1 MRTTKAILTNRTRP
15 FCYDEFVAMAEEVQK
30 EICAK
35 DQVDA
40 MGKQDLSDFK
50 ELLTYI
56 TKHNPEM
63 LDAIETLRYLLVH
76 GVLLAS
82 KGIPLTSLPLALD

>member
-1 MRTTKAILTNRTRP
+1 MLTNRCRP

-30 EICAK
+30 EVSAK

-40 MGKQDLSDFK
+40 LGRQDLSDFK

-56 TKHNPEM
+56 TKNNPEM
-63 LDAIETLRYLLVH
+63 LDAVESLRYLLIH
-76 GVLLAS
+76 GVLMAS
-82 KGIPLTSLPLALD
+82 KGIPLTSLPLVFD

>member
-1 MRTTKAILTNRTRP
+1 
-15 FCYDEFVAMAEEVQK
+15 MAEEVQK
-30 EICAK
+30 EVSAK
-35 DQVDA
+35 DQVDV
-40 MGKQDLSDFK
+40 MVQQDLSDFK
-50 ELLTYI
+50 ELLIYI

>member
-1 MRTTKAILTNRTRP
+1 MLTNRCRP

-30 EICAK
+30 EVSAK

-40 MGKQDLSDFK
+40 LGRQDLSEFK

-56 TKHNPEM
+56 TKNNPEM
-63 LDAIETLRYLLVH
+63 LDAIECLRYLLVH
-76 GVLLAS
+76 GVLMAS
-82 KGIPLTSLPLALD
+82 KGIPLTSLPLVFD

>member
-1 MRTTKAILTNRTRP
+1 MLTNRCRP

-30 EICAK
+30 EVSAK

-40 MGKQDLSDFK
+40 LGRQDLSEFK

-56 TKHNPEM
+56 TKNNPEM
-63 LDAIETLRYLLVH
+63 LDAIESLRYLLIH
-76 GVLLAS
+76 GVLMAS
-82 KGIPLTSLPLALD
+82 KGIPLTSLPLVFD

>member
-1 MRTTKAILTNRTRP
+1 MLTNRCRP

-30 EICAK
+30 KVTAK

-40 MGKQDLSDFK
+40 LGRQDLTDFK

-56 TKHNPEM
+56 TKNNPEM
-63 LDAIETLRYLLVH
+63 LDAIECLRYLLVH
-76 GVLLAS
+76 GVLMAS
-82 KGIPLTSLPLALD
+82 KGIPLTSLPLVFD

>member
-1 MRTTKAILTNRTRP
+1 
-15 FCYDEFVAMAEEVQK
+15 MAEEVQK
-30 EICAK
+30 EISEK
-35 DQVDA
+35 DQVDV
-40 MGKQDLSDFK
+40 MGQQDLSDFK
-50 ELLTYI
+50 ELLIYV

-63 LDAIETLRYLLVH
+63 LDAIETLRCLLVH

>member
-1 MRTTKAILTNRTRP
+1 MLTNRSRP

-30 EICAK
+30 EVSAK

-40 MGKQDLSDFK
+40 LGRQDLSEFK

-56 TKHNPEM
+56 TKNNPEM
-63 LDAIETLRYLLVH
+63 LDAIESLRYLLIH
-76 GVLLAS
+76 GVLMAS
-82 KGIPLTSLPLALD
+82 KGIPLTSLPLVFD